1 MTEEPAS
8 TVTKILGRPNK
19 TTFDSMD
26 VQKGSPFLTR
36 RKHIRT
42 LDEILLDW
50 YKTKLNRAFD
60 MIFLSRAMKPVP
72 YPTEQSLTFEFSRE
86 EGDQQ
91 VLEYDPLCNLSAIE
105 QQENTLL
112 ESDSV
117 LMEVSEDYGENIINS
132 VKIL

>member
-1 MTEEPAS
+1 MTEEPKG
-8 TVTKILGRPNK
+8 TLTKTLGRPNK

-36 RKHIRT
+36 RSRKRT
-42 LDEILLDW
+42 LAEILHDW

-86 EGDQQ
+86 EDEQQ
-91 VLEYDPLCNLSAIE
+91 PLEYDPLCNLSAIE
-105 QQENTLL
+105 
-112 ESDSV
+112 
-117 LMEVSEDYGENIINS
+117 
-132 VKIL
+132 